1 MLSDT
6 SWYFLMLLIR
16 SDTFFADSELRRIH
30 HYIGD
35 PQNLTD
41 FCTHNLSYGSHPRAE
56 SLTRAYHRTSEE
68 LNYHGCSRASPTV
81 GTHKGAPFPDFVQW
95 NRHKMNLG

>member
-1 MLSDT
+1 MLSYT
-6 SWYFLMLLIR
+6 LRYFRIL
-16 SDTFFADSELRRIH
+16 FFADSELRRIH
-30 HYIGD
+30 QCIGD

-41 FCTHNLSYGSHPRAE
+41 FCAHNLSYGSHPRAE

-81 GTHKGAPFPDFVQW
+81 GTHEGAPFPDFVQW
-95 NRHKMNLG
+95 NRNAHRVKK